1 MKLIAKRNGADKPED
16 ERILL
21 FIQGGEYDGL
31 QFGEVHH
38 GGMEWSDYEK
48 HAQLIVHRF
57 NRYQD
62 AVDLMSRASE
72 YLDPD
77 PEFEEG
83 ELFEEIEE
91 FGEGGAKDVV
101 IEDPK

>member
-38 GGMEWSDYEK
+38 GGMEWSD
-48 HAQLIVHRF
+48 
-57 NRYQD
+57 
-62 AVDLMSRASE
+62 
-72 YLDPD
+72 
-77 PEFEEG
+77 
-83 ELFEEIEE
+83 
-91 FGEGGAKDVV
+91 
-101 IEDPK
+101 